1 MAEISVTEPVQGGD
15 DVVQAANADEA
26 IVILRMR

>member
-1 MAEISVTEPVQGGD
+1 MAEISVTEPVQGDD
-15 DVVQAANADEA
+15 DVVQAANAGEA